1 MDVSKRIALY
11 NCFFIRGF
19 ITALTREENKEL
31 EKSILNETIKE
42 MEKLLINDYFFALL
56 IFFVGGGKN
65 DVKNYFSRLKNV
77 VGTSTSTSAQAKL

>member
-1 MDVSKRIALY
+1 M
-11 NCFFIRGF
+11 
-19 ITALTREENKEL
+19 
-31 EKSILNETIKE
+31 NETIKE
-42 MEKLLINDYFFALL
+42 MEKLLINDYFFVLL